1 MKIIVQKYG
10 GTSVGSIE
18 KIKQIATNIKKLKK
32 LQIVVVVSAM
42 AGETDRLVGII
53 NSLSKIPNEREYD
66 QIISTGE
73 RVSAGLLALALQS
86 INVKSITLDPFK
98 LNLLTDNL
106 HSKASII
113 SVDVKEIRKNLKNN
127 HVVIIPGFQGIN
139 SDNEITTLGRGGSD
153 LSAVAIAGAL
163 KADRCEL
170 LKDDVDGVY
179 TTDPRLYNKAK
190 KIDYISY
197 QEMLEMSS
205 LGSKVLQAK
214 AVELANQLNIKLY
227 VKSTFENKKKGT
239 WVMNEN
245 NIPLNKKKVV
255 SGLTHDLKQSKISII
270 GIKDTPGIASKIFKP
285 IGEAGIIVDM
295 IVQNIS
301 TKGETDLTF
310 TVPKEDLNKTVKIL
324 QNNKSKL
331 SYSSLIKDEKIAL
344 VSIVG
349 AGMKTHTGIAT
360 RMFTSLAKAKI
371 NISMISTSEIKI
383 SCVINQSQCK
393 KAITSLH
400 KEFGL

>member
-1 MKIIVQKYG
+1 
-10 GTSVGSIE
+10 
-18 KIKQIATNIKKLKK
+18 
-32 LQIVVVVSAM
+32 
-42 AGETDRLVGII
+42 
-53 NSLSKIPNEREYD
+53 
-66 QIISTGE
+66 
-73 RVSAGLLALALQS
+73 
-86 INVKSITLDPFK
+86 
-98 LNLLTDNL
+98 
-106 HSKASII
+106 
-113 SVDVKEIRKNLKNN
+113 
-127 HVVIIPGFQGIN
+127 
-139 SDNEITTLGRGGSD
+139 
-153 LSAVAIAGAL
+153 
-163 KADRCEL
+163 
-170 LKDDVDGVY
+170 
-179 TTDPRLYNKAK
+179 
-190 KIDYISY
+190 
-197 QEMLEMSS
+197 
-205 LGSKVLQAK
+205 
-214 AVELANQLNIKLY
+214 
-227 VKSTFENKKKGT
+227 
-239 WVMNEN
+239 
-245 NIPLNKKKVV
+245 
-255 SGLTHDLKQSKISII
+255 
-270 GIKDTPGIASKIFKP
+270 
-285 IGEAGIIVDM
+285 M

>member
-1 MKIIVQKYG
+1 MSKIIELKNVNKWFDKFQVLKDIDLN
-10 GTSVGSIE
+10 VE
-18 KIKQIATNIKKLKK
+18 KNKK
-32 LQIVVVVSAM
+32 IVVVVSAM
-42 AGETDRLVGII
+42 AGETDRLVGLI

-179 TTDPRLYNKAK
+179 TTDPRLYN
-190 KIDYISY
+190 
-197 QEMLEMSS
+197 L
-205 LGSKVLQAK
+205 
-214 AVELANQLNIKLY
+214 
-227 VKSTFENKKKGT
+227 
-239 WVMNEN
+239 
-245 NIPLNKKKVV
+245 
-255 SGLTHDLKQSKISII
+255 
-270 GIKDTPGIASKIFKP
+270 
-285 IGEAGIIVDM
+285 
-295 IVQNIS
+295 
-301 TKGETDLTF
+301 
-310 TVPKEDLNKTVKIL
+310 
-324 QNNKSKL
+324 
-331 SYSSLIKDEKIAL
+331 SLIHISEP
-344 VSIVG
+344 
-349 AGMKTHTGIAT
+349 T
-360 RMFTSLAKAKI
+360 RPY
-371 NISMISTSEIKI
+371 
-383 SCVINQSQCK
+383 
-393 KAITSLH
+393 
-400 KEFGL
+400 

>member
-42 AGETDRLVGII
+42 AGETDRLVGLI

-214 AVELANQLNIKLY
+214 AVELANQLNIKL
-227 VKSTFENKKKGT
+227 V
-239 WVMNEN
+239 
-245 NIPLNKKKVV
+245 
-255 SGLTHDLKQSKISII
+255 
-270 GIKDTPGIASKIFKP
+270 
-285 IGEAGIIVDM
+285 
-295 IVQNIS
+295 
-301 TKGETDLTF
+301 
-310 TVPKEDLNKTVKIL
+310 
-324 QNNKSKL
+324 
-331 SYSSLIKDEKIAL
+331 
-344 VSIVG
+344 
-349 AGMKTHTGIAT
+349 
-360 RMFTSLAKAKI
+360 
-371 NISMISTSEIKI
+371 
-383 SCVINQSQCK
+383 
-393 KAITSLH
+393 
-400 KEFGL
+400 